1 MSGKYNQE
9 LLNALTEAFAEIG
22 EVHIVDLAKALGET
36 EVDLNSNVNS
46 SSSVGNNS
54 QDETDYLLRS
64 KENEKRLMESIA
76 QMGGGSFSGRTSKD
90 APVPSSTTKSTF
102 AAYSYDKTTPVPL
115 PASIL
120 TEAQAVQHMEKQG
133 YKHFEVY
140 RKLGTYKAETK
151 TEMVRQ

>member
-76 QMGGGSFSGRTSKD
+76 QMEQLLNGGIDTTSKQEK
-90 APVPSSTTKSTF
+90 PTTKSTF
-102 AAYSYDKTTPVPL
+102 AAYSYDKSTPVPL
-115 PASIL
+115 PAFIL